1 VRAVCLVVLALA
13 AVMALEAQSEPQRDP
28 EPQQTEITPDAAEAE
43 TCEQTLELL
52 SFDLRGEELLDAD
65 FDLAQPAA
73 ICRLAPE
80 CSTNSDC
87 DARCGA
93 GQGRCG
99 HSRCPV
105 RVCKCG

>member
-1 VRAVCLVVLALA
+1 MSRASRFLRAVCLVVLALA
-13 AVMALEAQSEPQRDP
+13 AVMAVPAQSTPQR
-28 EPQQTEITPDAAEAE
+28 EVE
-43 TCEQTLELL
+43 TLDLQGLQLL
-52 SFDLRGEELLDAD
+52 GAD

-87 DARCGA
+87 DAICGA
-93 GQGRCG
+93 GLGRCG